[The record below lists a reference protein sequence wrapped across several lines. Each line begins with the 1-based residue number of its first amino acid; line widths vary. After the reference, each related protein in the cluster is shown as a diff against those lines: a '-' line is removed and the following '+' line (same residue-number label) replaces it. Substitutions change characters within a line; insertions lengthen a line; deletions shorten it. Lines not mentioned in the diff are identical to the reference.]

1 MEFDNTLITDVLK
14 NANVVDVISSYIEVK
29 QKGRNHVALCPFH
42 DDKNPS
48 LQISAEK
55 QIFKCFV
62 CGTGGN
68 AIRFV
73 ELYEHIP
80 FMEAMRKVAEISGY
94 HDDRLLKKITIT
106 PVDEELLPLKK
117 CLSDLTTYYQYA
129 LATDEGKI
137 GLDYLN
143 DRHLNAEI
151 RKKYLLGYAFKDG
164 KESVKYLQSKGHSL
178 RTIELI
184 GIVGGSGTN
193 FVDKN
198 AGRVVFPI
206 ADGEGQVIGFSTRRL
221 LDDDSPKYVNSP
233 ETKLFHKSD
242 ILYNFHNAKQFARRE
257 GYVYILEGFMDVF
270 ALDRIGIQSSVALM
284 GTAFTEEH
292 IKKLR
297 SLNVELR
304 ICLDG
309 DRPGQTAAMKMIEIL
324 KDSGLKY
331 VLVDSR
337 GNTKDPDDIVNEE
350 DGEEKLKKYVFN
362 LVSPLDFAFNY
373 YQSTSPLT
381 GVEERKNLVISFLP
395 ILASINSTLE
405 LDDYLRK
412 LSNITKFDIE
422 SIKDLLRKTRNRRQ
436 EQVEDAFRK
445 FHPERKAIKR
455 FELAEREILFQMIN
469 NREAVEF
476 YESKIEAFYDVI
488 YRRLADYIVEYV
500 KINKTIDVNGLI
512 SSIELNED
520 EKSKELIAE
529 LTEIAFENF
538 HPNDCTD
545 EYLESVLATILEEKQ
560 KMIEESTLEKM
571 LQGKS
576 ELEKARIIAEWNRQ
590 KMKKNKG
597 EK

>member
-1 MEFDNTLITDVLK
+1 
-14 NANVVDVISSYIEVK
+14 
-29 QKGRNHVALCPFH
+29 
-42 DDKNPS
+42 
-48 LQISAEK
+48 
-55 QIFKCFV
+55 
-62 CGTGGN
+62 
-68 AIRFV
+68 
-73 ELYEHIP
+73 
-80 FMEAMRKVAEISGY
+80 
-94 HDDRLLKKITIT
+94 
-106 PVDEELLPLKK
+106 
-117 CLSDLTTYYQYA
+117 
-129 LATDEGKI
+129 
-137 GLDYLN
+137 
-143 DRHLNAEI
+143 
-151 RKKYLLGYAFKDG
+151 
-164 KESVKYLQSKGHSL
+164 
-178 RTIELI
+178 
-184 GIVGGSGTN
+184 
-193 FVDKN
+193 
-198 AGRVVFPI
+198 
-206 ADGEGQVIGFSTRRL
+206 
-221 LDDDSPKYVNSP
+221 
-233 ETKLFHKSD
+233 
-242 ILYNFHNAKQFARRE
+242 
-257 GYVYILEGFMDVF
+257 
-270 ALDRIGIQSSVALM
+270 
-284 GTAFTEEH
+284 
-292 IKKLR
+292 
-297 SLNVELR
+297 
-304 ICLDG
+304 
-309 DRPGQTAAMKMIEIL
+309 IEIL